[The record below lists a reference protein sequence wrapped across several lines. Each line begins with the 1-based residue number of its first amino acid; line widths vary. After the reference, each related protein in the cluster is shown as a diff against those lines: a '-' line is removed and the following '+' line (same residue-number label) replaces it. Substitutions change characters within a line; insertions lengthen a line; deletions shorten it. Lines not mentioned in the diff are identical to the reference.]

1 MSSLGLITMSVAV
14 AGSLLT
20 ASLAAVRPFEHV
32 APNTLL
38 LFVGKDCRA
47 SLSEFQSLVRNEDDA
62 ALSRI
67 VPVPVDE
74 RVSGSVCPMALE
86 RIAQLSWRVALLP
99 ADVACRRLR
108 EDAAVFH
115 EREFMN
121 LPAFSL
127 GQLAIPLHS
136 HEPVLYE
143 LGFVEASE
151 ADRAELRA
159 LPQTRSTAERREKL
173 MRHSRHAYLHVLG
186 K

>member
-1 MSSLGLITMSVAV
+1 MSLAA

-20 ASLAAVRPFEHV
+20 ASVAGVRPFEHV

-38 LFVGKDCRA
+38 LFVGKDCRS
-47 SLSEFQSLVRNEDDA
+47 SLSEFQSLARSERDA
-62 ALSRI
+62 ALNRI

-86 RIAQLSWRVALLP
+86 RIAHTSWRVGLLP
-99 ADVACRRLR
+99 ADLACRRLR
-108 EDAAVFH
+108 EDAAAFH

-151 ADRAELRA
+151 ANHAELRA
-159 LPQTRSTAERREKL
+159 LPGNRSTAERREKL
-173 MRHSRHAYLHVLG
+173 MRHSRHAFLHVLG
-186 K
+186 E